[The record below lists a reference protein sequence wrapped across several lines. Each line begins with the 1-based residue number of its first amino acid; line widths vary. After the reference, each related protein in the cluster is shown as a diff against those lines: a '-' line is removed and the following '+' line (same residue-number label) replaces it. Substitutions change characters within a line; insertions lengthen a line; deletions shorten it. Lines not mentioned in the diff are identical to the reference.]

1 MNCKSLILLVA
12 VAFGAS
18 MNAAEIAVVST
29 EKLEVEDAFHPTLIP
44 NGNVVLFSGEAH
56 QGLKSLNLVSNE
68 VTILDEGIGAGFNPV
83 FSADGNEVV
92 FRTVVKQDGLSRRDV
107 KRYSLATGETTQ
119 IAAPSRGAV
128 NTCAIV
134 GGNYA
139 YGFSNQQALEVC
151 VAGKAMMINPI
162 ENGYRYMWPSLSPS
176 NSKLLFNETYSGLYV
191 SNIDGTQ
198 AKHLAARA
206 DFPCWAGDKYVIAV
220 YTEDDGYVITK
231 ANVIAINVESGKI
244 VTLTGDD
251 QLVCGVTAT
260 SDKIIYST
268 EDGEMYIMNIKI
280 TE

>member
-29 EKLEVEDAFHPTLIP
+29 EKLEVEDAFHPTLSP
-44 NGNVVLFSGEAH
+44 NGNVVLFSGEAY

-68 VTILDEGIGAGFNPV
+68 IAILDEGDGAGFNPI

-107 KRYSLATGETTQ
+107 KRYSLATGDAIQVE
-119 IAAPSRGAV
+119 APSRGAV

-134 GGNYA
+134 GSNYA
-139 YGFSNQQALEVC
+139 YGFSNQQAIEVC
-151 VAGKAMMINPI
+151 IAGKAMTINPI
-162 ENGYRYMWPSLSPS
+162 ENGYRYLWPSLSPS
-176 NSKLLFNETYSGLYV
+176 NDKLLFNETYSGLYV
-191 SNIDGTQ
+191 SNIDGSK
-198 AKHLAARA
+198 AKHLATRA
-206 DFPCWAGDKYVIAV
+206 DFPCWAGDKYVIAI

-231 ANVIAINVESGKI
+231 ANVIAIDVESGNTI
-244 VTLTGDD
+244 TLTNDE
-251 QLVCGVTAT
+251 QIVSGVSA
-260 SDKIIYST
+260 SKDKIIYST
-268 EDGEMYIMNIKI
+268 ENGEMYIMNIKI